1 MKLIWGMVAMALT
14 ATAVAQSGGANHY
27 SAAKLRQMAQKLEQQ
42 ATSDR
47 AGIAA
52 ETLEKYPGHF
62 TMLTVRTSSGGAEMH
77 ARDADIFF
85 IVDGDA
91 GLTTGGTVVD
101 AKTTAPGEIRGT
113 KVEGGVTQQLGKGD
127 VVHISPNTPHQMT
140 IAKGHSVT
148 YFVVKVHE

>member
-14 ATAVAQSGGANHY
+14 ATAVAQSGGANYY

-62 TMLTVRTSSGGAEMH
+62 TMLTVRTS
-77 ARDADIFF
+77 
-85 IVDGDA
+85 
-91 GLTTGGTVVD
+91 
-101 AKTTAPGEIRGT
+101 
-113 KVEGGVTQQLGKGD
+113 
-127 VVHISPNTPHQMT
+127 
-140 IAKGHSVT
+140 
-148 YFVVKVHE
+148 